1 MSTAIDRRRT
11 RGRLRR
17 PRRPPHRPR
26 LRPQRLNVQLLSP
39 STPDRNTAVVF
50 CGKDDRATGGEAVGL
65 HGQSRRHQR
74 QAQGL
79 RIRRCER
86 EGCRRARQAA
96 WIGIGHTRAVA
107 DAEDDR
113 EKLSPGASGQ
123 ERGFGDLR
131 HYVPQDIINVSFPV
145 SVRGY
150 DRRAVDAYVKRV
162 NRAIAELKVSA
173 SPPAAVRH
181 ALEQAGQQVHGLLQS
196 ARETA
201 EEIAASARQE
211 AEESIERAKA
221 HAADL
226 VVNSSAE
233 ADRVHAEADTRIAT
247 ARTEADDTLAKAKAE
262 AEDVVAQ
269 ARGEAK
275 NTLTR
280 ARAEADE
287 SRRRLQEELAALQEQ
302 AETRMRELHAD
313 TEAVWIERGQ
323 LLDGIREL
331 AGGLVDLADAAAA
344 RFPRRGPSEG
354 EVDLLE
360 PEARDESEPP
370 GVATKESTPAVPSV
384 GSHDGGDDESRDE
397 TAELPE
403 RLRERA
409 HASVER
415 HD

>member
-1 MSTAIDRRRT
+1 MA
-11 RGRLRR
+11 
-17 PRRPPHRPR
+17 
-26 LRPQRLNVQLLSP
+26 
-39 STPDRNTAVVF
+39 
-50 CGKDDRATGGEAVGL
+50 DD
-65 HGQSRRHQR
+65 
-74 QAQGL
+74 
-79 RIRRCER
+79 
-86 EGCRRARQAA
+86 
-96 WIGIGHTRAVA
+96 
-107 DAEDDR
+107 DDKK
-113 EKLSPGASGQ
+113 EKLSPAALEQ
-123 ERGFGDLR
+123 EGGFSDLR
-131 HYVPQDIINVSFPV
+131 HYVPQDIINVSFPA

-150 DRRAVDAYVKRV
+150 DRRAVDAYIKRV

-201 EEIAASARQE
+201 EEITASARQE

-233 ADRVHAEADTRIAT
+233 ADRVHAEADMRIAN
-247 ARTEADDTLAKAKAE
+247 AITEAADTLARAKAE
-262 AEDVVAQ
+262 AGEVVAE
-269 ARGEAK
+269 ARGEAQS
-275 NTLTR
+275 TLRR

-287 SRRRLQEELAALQEQ
+287 SLRRLQEELAALHEQ
-302 AETRMRELHAD
+302 AETRMRELQAD
-313 TEAVWIERGQ
+313 TEAVWMERGQ

-331 AGGLVDLADAAAA
+331 AGGLVGLADAAAA
-344 RFPRRGPSEG
+344 RFPRRGPTEP
-354 EVDLLE
+354 EVDLVE
-360 PEARDESEPP
+360 PDTRDESEPP
-370 GVATKESTPAVPSV
+370 RVATKESTPAAPAIAAKAA
-384 GSHDGGDDESRDE
+384 GGAESRDE

>member
-1 MSTAIDRRRT
+1 
-11 RGRLRR
+11 
-17 PRRPPHRPR
+17 
-26 LRPQRLNVQLLSP
+26 
-39 STPDRNTAVVF
+39 
-50 CGKDDRATGGEAVGL
+50 
-65 HGQSRRHQR
+65 
-74 QAQGL
+74 
-79 RIRRCER
+79 
-86 EGCRRARQAA
+86 
-96 WIGIGHTRAVA
+96 VA
-107 DAEDDR
+107 DGEDDR
-113 EKLSPGASGQ
+113 ERLSSAALEQ
-123 ERGFGDLR
+123 EDGFGDLR

-150 DRRAVDAYVKRV
+150 DRRAVDAYIKRV

-201 EEIAASARQE
+201 EEITASARQE
-211 AEESIERAKA
+211 AEESVERAKA

-262 AEDVVAQ
+262 AEEVVAE
-269 ARGEAK
+269 AGGEAK
-275 NTLTR
+275 NTLMR

-287 SRRRLQEELAALQEQ
+287 SLRRLQEELAALQEQ
-302 AETRMRELHAD
+302 AETRMRELQAD
-313 TEAVWIERGQ
+313 TEAVWMERGQ

-331 AGGLVDLADAAAA
+331 AGGLVGLADAAAA
-344 RFPRRGPSEG
+344 RFPRRGPTEP

-360 PEARDESEPP
+360 PDARDESEPP
-370 GVATKESTPAVPSV
+370 GVATKESTPAASAIAA
-384 GSHDGGDDESRDE
+384 HAAGGAESRDE